1 MARPAN
7 TVETVSM
14 TISVTP
20 QLKHYLEELA
30 VQGIYGGGS
39 AQDTAKHLLNTAI
52 QDLLLKGLLKA
63 KEWRAKDGKVEIVN
77 KDETV
82 S

>member
-20 QLKHYLEELA
+20 QLKHYLEVLS
-30 VQGIYGGGS
+30 VQGIFGGGS
-39 AQDTAKHLLNTAI
+39 PQDVAKHLLNNSI
-52 QDLLLKGLLKA
+52 QELVLKGLLKP
-63 KEWRAKDGKVEIVN
+63 KEWVSTGEGKVQIA
-77 KDETV
+77 TV
-82 S
+82 